1 VVLTTPGVLSR
12 LLVWTRELKRET
24 AMNATKTKKERFVAK
39 QDAKGW
45 LVGDRWTLLV
55 FSRHNHRVAAEYAAR
70 YMNRENFRAYGK

>member
-1 VVLTTPGVLSR
+1 
-12 LLVWTRELKRET
+12 
-24 AMNATKTKKERFVAK
+24 MNTTKTKKERFVAK

-55 FSRHNHRVAAEYAAR
+55 FSRHNHQIAAEYAAR